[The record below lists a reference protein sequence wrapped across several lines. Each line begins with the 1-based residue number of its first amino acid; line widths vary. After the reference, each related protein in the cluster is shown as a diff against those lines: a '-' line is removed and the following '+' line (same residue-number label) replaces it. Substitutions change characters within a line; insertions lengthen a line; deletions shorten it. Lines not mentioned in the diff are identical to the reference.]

1 MANLAEPTID
11 ATIAGPQ
18 SNSYVTLAFAD
29 GYFADTLEA
38 RDWFSASPEDRAR
51 ALISA
56 TRKID
61 EEFRYYGRAYDTTT
75 PQALKFPRDSDHDAQ
90 GNLEIPDGIEYATC
104 ELALH
109 LLQQRTSPDLVDRE
123 RLQDQGVKGISIDG
137 VSERYGRGV
146 WSNFPRRV
154 RKLLRPFIELGGR
167 TVASPW

>member
-1 MANLAEPTID
+1 MAEPIID
-11 ATIAGPQ
+11 ATIAGAE

-38 RDWFSASPEDRAR
+38 REWFVASPEDRAR

-61 EEFRYYGRAYDTTT
+61 EEFRYYGSPYDTAT
-75 PQALKFPRDSDHDAQ
+75 PQALKFPRESDLDAE
-90 GNLEIPDGIEYATC
+90 GAVEIPDGIEYATC

-109 LLQQRTSPDLVDRE
+109 LVQQRTSPDLVDRE
-123 RLQDQGVKGISIDG
+123 KLQDQGVRSIAMDG
-137 VSERYGRGV
+137 VSEQYGRGV